1 MENIIYKIT
10 RKEHTCIRCN
20 GLGWIPKYN
29 QIKEG
34 ICFGCN
40 GTGSYFT
47 LVNEPTNRSEYF
59 IGDKV
64 TIREGEGIIQDLQK
78 VKNGIAVAVELKKG
92 RTIWLLACKEI
103 VLIA

>member
-1 MENIIYKIT
+1 MENVIYKIT
-10 RKEHTCIRCN
+10 KKEHTCERCN
-20 GLGWIPKYN
+20 GIGWIPAYN
-29 QIKEG
+29 HIKGG

-47 LVNEPTNRSEYF
+47 LLNEPSNRTEYL

-64 TIREGEGIIQDLQK
+64 MIKEGEGIIRDLLEVQH
-78 VKNGIAVAVELKKG
+78 GTAVAVELKKG

-103 VLIA
+103 VLVA